1 MRIIGDIPHPFL
13 KITVFKNEGK
23 LSLKCEA
30 GLLEQIYKFRDDE
43 RLQTFEDIQKIV
55 DEAFIKKME
64 SLVSDMAIAKNDAM
78 LRNLTLPEA
87 DEFDVIL

>member
-23 LSLKCEA
+23 LSIKCEA

-43 RLQTFEDIQKIV
+43 RLQSFEDIQKIV
-55 DEAFIKKME
+55 DEAFIKNME
-64 SLVSDMAIAKNDAM
+64 NVMSDMAIAKNDAM
-78 LRNLTLPEA
+78 LRNLSVPQE